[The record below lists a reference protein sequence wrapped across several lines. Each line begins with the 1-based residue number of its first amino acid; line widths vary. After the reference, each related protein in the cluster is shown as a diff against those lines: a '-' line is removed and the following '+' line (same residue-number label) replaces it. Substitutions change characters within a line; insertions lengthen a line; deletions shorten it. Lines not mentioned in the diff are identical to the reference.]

1 MGDQKNLVIAIA
13 LSLAI
18 LLGFQFFYEL
28 PKVREQAA
36 QQTTQTDLTK
46 PIAPA
51 APGTATAPATTPA
64 AGPQSPGA
72 VSPTAALDR
81 PAALAESPRIPL
93 DTPSLK
99 GSIALKGGRL
109 DDVVLKGYRETTDPN
124 SPNIVLLS
132 PASAPDPYFA
142 DWGWVPAAGTEI
154 KLPDAQTLWTADKDK
169 LTPETPVTL
178 SWDNGQGFTFQ
189 RRFALDN
196 RYMVTVTQ
204 RVLRTAPGEPVTLH
218 PYELVTRTN
227 TPHTLGYYILHEG
240 GYGVFDGKLKE
251 VHYSDMKD
259 AKSGVI
265 EVNSTGGWIGFTDK
279 YWMVAAIP
287 DQKDTFKGRFA
298 HALAGKADKY
308 QVDIL
313 GGGQP
318 LAQGQAIESVSRV
331 FVGAKE
337 VSTLDGY
344 QEQLG
349 ITRFDLAIDW
359 GWFYFLTRPIF
370 FVLDWLARVLGNFGV
385 AILVLT
391 VLVKGL
397 FFPLANK
404 SYTAMSKM
412 KALQPEMM
420 KLRERFEND
429 KQRMNQEL
437 MALYKREKV
446 NPAAG
451 CLPIVV
457 QIPVFFALYKVLFV
471 TIEMRHAPFFGWIKD
486 LSAQDPTTI
495 FNLFGLIPWDPPHIL
510 MIGIWPLIMG
520 VTMWFQQKLNPQPA
534 DPVQAKMF
542 MILPVVFTYM
552 LASFPAGLVIYWAW
566 NNVLS
571 MAQQWAIMRRMGV
584 KAT

>member
-1 MGDQKNLVIAIA
+1 MMGDQKNLVIAIA

-18 LLGFQFFYEL
+18 LLGFQFFYEM
-28 PKVREQAA
+28 PKMRDQVA
-36 QQTTQTDLTK
+36 QQPATQTDVAR
-46 PIAPA
+46 PAAPA
-51 APGTATAPATTPA
+51 APG
-64 AGPQSPGA
+64 
-72 VSPTAALDR
+72 SPTAPGTTASGLVQQMLGPTDR
-81 PAALAESPRIPL
+81 VSAVAASPRVPL
-93 DTPSLK
+93 DTPSLR

-109 DDVVLKGYRETTDPN
+109 DDVVLKGYRETTQPN

-132 PASAPDPYFA
+132 PAASPDPYYA
-142 DWGWVPAAGTEI
+142 DWGWVPAAGTEVRV
-154 KLPDAQTLWTADKDK
+154 PDGETLWTADKDR
-169 LTPETPVTL
+169 LTPESPVTL
-178 SWDNGQGFTFQ
+178 SWENGQGFTFQ
-189 RRFALDN
+189 RRFAVDN

-204 RVLRTAPGEPVTLH
+204 RVLRTAAGEPVTLH
-218 PYELVTRTN
+218 PYELVTRSN
-227 TPHTLGYYILHEG
+227 TPAVLGYYILHEG
-240 GYGVFDGKLKE
+240 AYGVFDGTLKE
-251 VHYSDMKD
+251 LSYSDMKE
-259 AKSGVI
+259 AKNGVI
-265 EVNSTGGWIGFTDK
+265 EATSTGGWIGFTDK

-287 DQKDTFKGRFA
+287 DQKTAFKARFA
-298 HALAGKADKY
+298 HALTGKTDKY

-313 GGGQP
+313 GSGQP

-337 VSTLDGY
+337 VSTLEAY
-344 QEQLG
+344 QEQIG
-349 ITRFDLAIDW
+349 ISRFDLAIDW

-370 FVLDWLARVLGNFGV
+370 YVLHWIAQQVGNFGV

-391 VLVKGL
+391 VLVKLL

-404 SYTAMSKM
+404 SYVAMSKM

-471 TIEMRHAPFFGWIKD
+471 TIEMRHAPFYGWIRD
-486 LSAQDPTTI
+486 LSAPDPTTI
-495 FNLFGLIPWDPPHIL
+495 FNLFGLIPWQPPELL
-510 MIGIWPLIMG
+510 MVGIWPLIMG
-520 VTMWFQQKLNPQPA
+520 ATMWFQQKMNPQPA
-534 DPVQAKMF
+534 DPIQARMF
-542 MILPVVFTYM
+542 MILPVVFTVM

-566 NNVLS
+566 NNILS
-571 MAQQWAIMRRMGV
+571 MAQQWVIMRRMGV
-584 KAT
+584 KVT

>member
-36 QQTTQTDLTK
+36 QQTQADLSK

-51 APGTATAPATTPA
+51 APGTTTAPATTPA

-72 VSPTAALDR
+72 ASPAAVLDR

-154 KLPDAQTLWTADKDK
+154 KLPDAQALWTADKDK
-169 LTPETPVTL
+169 LTAENPVTL

-204 RVLRTAPGEPVTLH
+204 RVLRTAPGEPITLH
-218 PYELVTRTN
+218 PYELVTRAG

-240 GYGVFDGKLKE
+240 AYGVFDGKLKE

-298 HALAGKADKY
+298 HALAGKTDKY

-318 LAQGQAIESVSRV
+318 LAQGQAIESVSRI

-391 VLVKGL
+391 VLAKGL

-486 LSAQDPTTI
+486 LSAQDPTTL
-495 FNLFGLIPWDPPHIL
+495 FNLFGLIPWDPPHML

-542 MILPVVFTYM
+542 MILPVVFTFM

>member
-36 QQTTQTDLTK
+36 QQATQTDLSK

-51 APGTATAPATTPA
+51 APGTAAPATTPA
-64 AGPQSPGA
+64 AGPQPPGA
-72 VSPTAALDR
+72 TSPAAALDR
-81 PAALAESPRIPL
+81 PGALAESPRIAL

-109 DDVVLKGYRETTDPN
+109 DDVVLKGYRETTDAN

-154 KLPDAQTLWTADKDK
+154 KLPDAQTVWTADKDK

-189 RRFALDN
+189 RRFAVDN

-227 TPHTLGYYILHEG
+227 TPPTLGYYILHEG

-259 AKSGVI
+259 AKGGVI

-298 HALAGKADKY
+298 HALSGKADKY

-318 LAQGQAIESVSRV
+318 LAQGQAIESVSRI

-495 FNLFGLIPWDPPHIL
+495 FNLFGLIPWDPPHML

-542 MILPVVFTYM
+542 MILPVVFTFM

>member
-18 LLGFQFFYEL
+18 LLGFQFFYEM
-28 PKVREQAA
+28 PRMRDQVA
-36 QQTTQTDLTK
+36 QQPAPQGDVTR
-46 PIAPA
+46 PIAPGAPGAVPA
-51 APGTATAPATTPA
+51 APGNVA
-64 AGPQSPGA
+64 AQ
-72 VSPTAALDR
+72 LMR
-81 PAALAESPRIPL
+81 PVNRTEALAESRRIPL
-93 DTPSLK
+93 ESPSLR

-109 DDVVLKGYRETTDPN
+109 DDVVLKGYRETTAAN
-124 SPNIVLLS
+124 SPNITLLS
-132 PASAPDPYFA
+132 PASSPDPYYA
-142 DWGWVPAAGTEI
+142 DWGWVPAGTPDL
-154 KLPDAQTLWTADKDK
+154 KVPDADTVWTADKDR
-169 LTPETPVTL
+169 LTPESPVTL
-178 SWDNGQGFTFQ
+178 SWDNGQGFRFD
-189 RRFALDN
+189 RRFAIDN

-204 RVLRTAPGEPVTLH
+204 RVVRAAGTGEPVTLH
-218 PYELVTRTN
+218 PFELVTRTN
-227 TPHTLGYYILHEG
+227 TPVVLGYYILHEG
-240 GYGVFDGKLKE
+240 AYGVFDGTLKE
-251 VHYSDMKD
+251 LTYSDMKD
-259 AKSGVI
+259 AKGGVL
-265 EVNSTGGWIGFTDK
+265 EVGSTAAGGWIGFTDK

-287 DQKDTFKGRFA
+287 DQKDVVKGRFA

-308 QVDIL
+308 QVDLL
-313 GGGQP
+313 GAGQS
-318 LAQGQAIESVSRV
+318 LAAGQAIESVSRI

-337 VSTLDGY
+337 VGTLEAYKD
-344 QEQLG
+344 EFG
-349 ITRFDLAIDW
+349 IVRFDLAIDW

-370 FVLDWLARVLGNFGV
+370 FVLDWLAHMLGNFGV

-391 VLVKGL
+391 VLVKVI

-404 SYTAMSKM
+404 SYVAMSKM

-437 MALYKREKV
+437 MGLYKKEKV

-471 TIEMRHAPFFGWIKD
+471 TIEMRHAPFYGWIKD
-486 LSAQDPTTI
+486 LSAPDPTTI
-495 FNLFGLIPWDPPHIL
+495 FNLFGLIPWQPPEL
-510 MIGIWPLIMG
+510 MMIGVWPLIMG
-520 VTMWFQQKLNPQPA
+520 ATMWFQQKLNPQPA

-542 MILPVVFTYM
+542 MILPLVFTVM

-566 NNVLS
+566 NNLLS

>member
-18 LLGFQFFYEL
+18 LLGFQFFYEM
-28 PKVREQAA
+28 PRVREQVAQQPAA
-36 QQTTQTDLTK
+36 QGDVTR
-46 PIAPA
+46 PIAPGAPGAVPA
-51 APGTATAPATTPA
+51 APGSIA
-64 AGPQSPGA
+64 AQLMKPI
-72 VSPTAALDR
+72 DR
-81 PAALAESPRIPL
+81 AGALAESRRIPL
-93 DTPSLK
+93 DSPSLR

-109 DDVVLKGYRETTDPN
+109 DDVVLKGYRETTAPN
-124 SPNIVLLS
+124 APNIVLLS
-132 PASAPDPYFA
+132 PANSPDPYFA
-142 DWGWVPAAGTEI
+142 DWGWVPAGAVDL
-154 KLPDAQTLWTADKDK
+154 KLPDADTLWTADKDR
-169 LTPETPVTL
+169 LTPESPVTL
-178 SWDNGQGFTFQ
+178 SWDNGQGFRFD

-204 RVLRTAPGEPVTLH
+204 RVVRAAGTGEPVTLH
-218 PYELVTRTN
+218 PFELVTRTN
-227 TPHTLGYYILHEG
+227 TPVVLGYYILHEG
-240 GYGVFDGKLKE
+240 AYGVFDGTLKE
-251 VHYSDMKD
+251 LTYSDMKD
-259 AKSGVI
+259 AKGGVV
-265 EVNSTGGWIGFTDK
+265 EANSTGGWIGFTDK

-287 DQKDTFKGRFA
+287 DQKAVVKARFA

-308 QVDIL
+308 QVDVL
-313 GGGQP
+313 GAGQS
-318 LAQGQAIESVSRV
+318 LAPGQAIESVSRV

-337 VSTLDGY
+337 VGTLETYKD
-344 QEQLG
+344 EFG
-349 ITRFDLAIDW
+349 IVRFDLAIDW

-370 FVLDWLARVLGNFGV
+370 FVLDWLARMLGNFGL

-391 VLVKGL
+391 VLVKAI

-404 SYTAMSKM
+404 SYVAMSKM

-437 MALYKREKV
+437 MGLYKKEKV

-471 TIEMRHAPFFGWIKD
+471 TIEMRHAPFYGWIKD
-486 LSAQDPTTI
+486 LSAPDPTTI
-495 FNLFGLIPWDPPHIL
+495 FNLFGLIPWQPPEL
-510 MIGIWPLIMG
+510 MMIGVWPLIMG
-520 VTMWFQQKLNPQPA
+520 ATMWFQQKLNPQPA

-542 MILPVVFTYM
+542 MILPLVFTVM

-566 NNVLS
+566 NNLLS

>member
-28 PKVREQAA
+28 PRVREQAV
-36 QQTTQTDLTK
+36 QQTTTQADPTR
-46 PIAPA
+46 PIAPIAPGSAPAPGVA
-51 APGTATAPATTPA
+51 APGTAAQPL
-64 AGPQSPGA
+64 GRPQ
-72 VSPTAALDR
+72 
-81 PAALAESPRIPL
+81 ALAESRRVPL
-93 DTPSLK
+93 DTPSLR

-109 DDVVLKGYRETTDPN
+109 DDVVLKGYRETVDAG

-132 PASAPDPYFA
+132 PAASPTAYYA
-142 DWGWVPAAGTEI
+142 DWGWVAAAGSDVR
-154 KLPDAQTLWTADKDK
+154 LPDAETVWTADRDR
-169 LTPETPVTL
+169 LTPESPVML
-178 SWDNGQGFTFQ
+178 SWDNGQGFSFQ
-189 RRFALDN
+189 RRFAVDN

-204 RVLRTAPGEPVTLH
+204 RVARAGGAADPVTLH
-218 PYELVTRTN
+218 PFELVSRAN
-227 TPHTLGYYILHEG
+227 TPNVLGYYILHEG
-240 GYGVFDGKLKE
+240 AYGVFDGKLKE
-251 VHYSDMKD
+251 LTYSDMKD
-259 AKSGVI
+259 AKGGVV
-265 EVNSTGGWIGFTDK
+265 EVTSTGGWIGFTDK

-287 DQKDTFKGRFA
+287 DQKESVKARFA
-298 HALAGKADKY
+298 HALAGKTDKY
-308 QVDIL
+308 QVDVL
-313 GGGQP
+313 G
-318 LAQGQAIESVSRV
+318 AGQALAPGQAVESVSRI

-337 VSTLDGY
+337 VNTLDGY
-344 QEQLG
+344 QDQLG
-349 ITRFDLAIDW
+349 IVRFDLAIDW

-370 FVLDWLARVLGNFGV
+370 FVLDWLAHGLGNFGL

-391 VLVKGL
+391 VGVKGL

-420 KLRERFEND
+420 KLRERFGED

-437 MALYKREKV
+437 MGLYKKEKV

-471 TIEMRHAPFFGWIKD
+471 TIEMRHAPFFGWIRD
-486 LSAQDPTTI
+486 LSAQDPTTV
-495 FNLFGLIPWDPPHIL
+495 FNLFGLIPWTPPEL
-510 MIGIWPLIMG
+510 MMVGVWPLIMG
-520 VTMWFQQKLNPQPA
+520 ATMWFQQKLNPQPA

-542 MILPVVFTYM
+542 MILPLVFTVM

-571 MAQQWAIMRRMGV
+571 MAQQWAIMYRMGV

>member
-1 MGDQKNLVIAIA
+1 MMGDQKNLVIAIA

-28 PKVREQAA
+28 PKMRDQAV
-36 QQTTQTDLTK
+36 QQQATQTDV
-46 PIAPA
+46 PRPAAPA
-51 APGTATAPATTPA
+51 APGTAPAPGTATAPWRPTDRF
-64 AGPQSPGA
+64 GA
-72 VSPTAALDR
+72 LS
-81 PAALAESPRIPL
+81 ESPRVPL
-93 DTPSLK
+93 ETPSLR

-109 DDVVLKGYRETTDPN
+109 DDVVLKGYRETTN
-124 SPNIVLLS
+124 AGSANITLLS
-132 PASAPDPYFA
+132 PASSPDPYYA
-142 DWGWVPAAGTEI
+142 DWGWVPAASTEV
-154 KLPDAQTLWTADKDK
+154 KVPDGETLWTADKDR
-169 LTPETPVTL
+169 LTPESPVTL
-178 SWDNGQGFTFQ
+178 SWQNGQGFTFQ
-189 RRFALDN
+189 RHFAIDN

-204 RVLRTAPGEPVTLH
+204 RVLRTAAGEPVTLH
-218 PYELVTRTN
+218 PYELVTRSN
-227 TPHTLGYYILHEG
+227 TPVVLGYYILHEG
-240 GYGVFDGKLKE
+240 AYGVFDGTLKE
-251 VHYSDMKD
+251 LTYSDMKE
-259 AKSGVI
+259 AKNGVI
-265 EVNSTGGWIGFTDK
+265 EANSTGGWIGFTDK

-287 DQKDTFKGRFA
+287 DQKTAFKARFA
-298 HALAGKADKY
+298 HALLGKTDKY
-308 QVDIL
+308 QVDVL
-313 GGGQP
+313 GAGQA
-318 LAQGQAIESVSRV
+318 LAQGQAIESVSRI

-337 VSTLDGY
+337 VSTLEAY
-344 QEQLG
+344 QEQIG
-349 ITRFDLAIDW
+349 IVRFDLSIDW

-370 FVLDWLARVLGNFGV
+370 FVLDWLAHQFGNFGV

-391 VLVKGL
+391 VLVKLL

-404 SYTAMSKM
+404 SYVAMSKM
-412 KALQPEMM
+412 KALQPEMV

-471 TIEMRHAPFFGWIKD
+471 TIEMRHAPFYGWIKD
-486 LSAQDPTTI
+486 LSAADPTTI
-495 FNLFGLIPWDPPHIL
+495 FNLFGLIPWQPPELL

-520 VTMWFQQKLNPQPA
+520 ATMWFQQKLNPQPA
-534 DPVQAKMF
+534 DPVQARMF
-542 MILPVVFTYM
+542 MILPVVFTVM

-571 MAQQWAIMRRMGV
+571 MAQQWAIMYRMGV

>member
-1 MGDQKNLVIAIA
+1 MMGDQKNLVIAIA

-28 PKVREQAA
+28 PKVREQAT
-36 QQTTQTDLTK
+36 QQATTQADLSR

-51 APGTATAPATTPA
+51 APGTTVPGATAPSA
-64 AGPQSPGA
+64 AALGPLS
-72 VSPTAALDR
+72 LDR
-81 PAALAESPRIPL
+81 PRALAESPRVPL
-93 DTPSLK
+93 DTPALR

-109 DDVVLKGYRETTDPN
+109 DDVVLKGYRETVDPG

-132 PASAPDPYFA
+132 PATAPEPYYA

-154 KLPDAQTLWTADKDK
+154 RLPDAQTVWTADKDR
-169 LTPETPVTL
+169 LTAESPVTL
-178 SWDNGQGFTFQ
+178 SWDNGQGFAFQ
-189 RRFALDN
+189 RRFAIDN

-218 PYELVTRTN
+218 PYELVTRSN
-227 TPHTLGYYILHEG
+227 TPVVLGYYILHEG
-240 GYGVFDGKLKE
+240 AYGVFDGKLKE
-251 VHYSDMKD
+251 LTYSDMKD

-265 EVNSTGGWIGFTDK
+265 EVTSTGGWIGFTDK

-287 DQKDTFKGRFA
+287 DQKDAYKGRFA
-298 HALAGKADKY
+298 HALSGKTDKY

-313 GGGQP
+313 GGGRA
-318 LAQGQAIESVSRV
+318 LAQGQAIESVSRI

-349 ITRFDLAIDW
+349 IARFDLAIDW

-391 VLVKGL
+391 VLVKLL

-412 KALQPEMM
+412 KALQPDMM

-471 TIEMRHAPFFGWIKD
+471 TIEMRHAPFYGWIKD
-486 LSAQDPTTI
+486 LSAQDPTTM
-495 FNLFGLIPWDPPHIL
+495 FNLFGLIPWQPPELL
-510 MIGIWPLIMG
+510 MVGIWPLIMG

-534 DPVQAKMF
+534 DPMQARIF
-542 MILPVVFTYM
+542 MILPVVFTFM

-571 MAQQWAIMRRMGV
+571 MAQQWMIMYRMGV